1 MMLRSFKYR
10 VCYLYIYFILEF
22 LVNIDVLL
30 IIRYN
35 DIYDIK
41 LIDHEKKLYGFGF
54 GQNSKPVTGMGFL
67 MGLNIFHGF
76 GFGDGKTRWV

>member
-10 VCYLYIYFILEF
+10 VCYLYIYFLLEF

-41 LIDHEKKLYGFGF
+41 LVDHEKNCIVKCRPTGEPWV
-54 GQNSKPVTGMGFL
+54 PVNP
-67 MGLNIFHGF
+67 MGLGL
-76 GFGDGKTRWV
+76 GKIPNPSQVWVF

>member
-41 LIDHEKKLYGFGF
+41 LIDHEKKLY
-54 GQNSKPVTGMGFL
+54 SKV
-67 MGLNIFHGF
+67 
-76 GFGDGKTRWV
+76 

>member
-35 DIYDIK
+35 NIYDIK
-41 LIDHEKKLYGFGF
+41 LIDYEKKNCIVKCRTMGDPWV
-54 GQNSKPVTGMGFL
+54 PVNP
-67 MGLNIFHGF
+67 MGL
-76 GFGDGKTRWV
+76 DLGKIPNPSRGRVF